1 MTTLTDLQKPFSDEQ
16 LRKWASLGP
25 WEWSSNSDGQFKC
38 PRRVKDGQWIVTSQL
53 SRDLLALND
62 DHRDALVSSPD
73 LAARVIELE
82 AENARLRDG
91 LKPFAD
97 VAKVHH
103 INIQHINNDAIVHEW
118 MDAGQSFQLTVG
130 DFRKA
135 RAALKGGEI

>member
-1 MTTLTDLQKPFSDEQ
+1 VTDPAALLTRLEEATQ
-16 LRKWASLGP
+16 
-25 WEWSSNSDGQFKC
+25 
-38 PRRVKDGQWIVTSQL
+38 
-53 SRDLLALND
+53 SRDVWKIALAGQ
-62 DHRDALVSSPD
+62 ALEHAATE
-73 LAARVIELE
+73 LAARVLELE
-82 AENARLRDG
+82 AENARLREG